1 LYSFDIRCRD
11 GYGENGGVV
20 TGHRIFETVKDDL
33 ERIEQEL
40 EENLKSRVPL
50 VSKVGTHILLGGGKR
65 LRPVLFILCARLCGY
80 SYRDHAGLSAI
91 FEYLHAASLL
101 HDDVVDGAGLRRGKA
116 SANALWGN
124 SASVLVGDFLYAK
137 SFFLAVKH
145 GHLRVL
151 KVLSET
157 VAKMSEGEVLELA
170 NSHNFDLAE
179 DEYFWV
185 ITDKTAVLISAA
197 CQIGAILA
205 DVSREKEDALASFGL
220 NLGIA
225 FQLVDDALDYASTV
239 EEFGKPVGTD
249 LREGKI
255 TLPLIHVLGQL
266 SKSERDRLIEIINV
280 GIKNNGDLTEAAQW
294 VDRYGGITHTI
305 NRARTYADL
314 AKRDLDVFD
323 DSHTKM
329 VLADLA
335 DFVVERRA

>member
-1 LYSFDIRCRD
+1 M
-11 GYGENGGVV
+11 GQNGGALSAD
-20 TGHRIFETVKDDL
+20 RIFETIKDDL

-50 VSKVGTHILLGGGKR
+50 VSEVGTHIMLSRGKR

-80 SYRDHAGLSAI
+80 SYQDHAGLSAI

-101 HDDVVDGAGLRRGKA
+101 HDDVVDSAGLRRGKV

-137 SFFLAVKH
+137 SFFLAVKN

-170 NSHNFDLAE
+170 NSYNFDLTE
-179 DEYFWV
+179 EEYFWV

-197 CQIGAILA
+197 CQIGAILG
-205 DVSREKEDALASFGL
+205 DVSKEREDALASFGL

-225 FQLVDDALDYASTV
+225 FQLVDDALDYISTV
-239 EEFGKPVGTD
+239 EEFGKPVGKD
-249 LREGKI
+249 LKEGKI

-266 SKSERDRLIEIINV
+266 SYSERDRFIEIINV
-280 GIKNNGDLTEAAQW
+280 GIKNNADLSEAAQW
-294 VDRYGGITHTI
+294 VERYGGITYTI
-305 NRARTYADL
+305 SRAKSYADL
-314 AKRDLDVFD
+314 AKKELDVFD
-323 DSHTKM
+323 DSHTKT